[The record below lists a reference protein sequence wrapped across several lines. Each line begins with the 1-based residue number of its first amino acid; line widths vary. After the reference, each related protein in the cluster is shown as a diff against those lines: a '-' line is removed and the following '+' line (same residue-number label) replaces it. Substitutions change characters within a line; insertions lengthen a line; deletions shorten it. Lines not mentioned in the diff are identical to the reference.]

1 MHHIKTQNQTKS
13 VNNSHILYSQIGEG
27 KFGKVF
33 ISCLAEDLGHLTPDR
48 LRACKVISIADV
60 NDVKEIQQ
68 EIEIMK
74 KNDHPNLVKMVDLCI
89 SPSNY
94 YIFMEYCSEGDLK
107 SFLEKF
113 R

>member
-1 MHHIKTQNQTKS
+1 
-13 VNNSHILYSQIGEG
+13 
-27 KFGKVF
+27 
-33 ISCLAEDLGHLTPDR
+33 
-48 LRACKVISIADV
+48 
-60 NDVKEIQQ
+60 VKEIQQ